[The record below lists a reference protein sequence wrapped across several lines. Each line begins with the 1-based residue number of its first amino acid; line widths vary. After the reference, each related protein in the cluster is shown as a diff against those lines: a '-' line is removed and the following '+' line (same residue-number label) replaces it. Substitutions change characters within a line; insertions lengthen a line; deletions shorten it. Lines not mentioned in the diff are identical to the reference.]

1 MTRDHRIPTNDFQR
15 AKVRGQS
22 TEGWTACKE
31 YNTAGLTQDITNV
44 AVGTQVDTDLLE
56 VIRSSQNLMDEHVRF
71 FMYQLCRAIK

>member
-1 MTRDHRIPTNDFQR
+1 MQGIQYGRSDTGRT
-15 AKVRGQS
+15 
-22 TEGWTACKE
+22 
-31 YNTAGLTQDITNV
+31 V